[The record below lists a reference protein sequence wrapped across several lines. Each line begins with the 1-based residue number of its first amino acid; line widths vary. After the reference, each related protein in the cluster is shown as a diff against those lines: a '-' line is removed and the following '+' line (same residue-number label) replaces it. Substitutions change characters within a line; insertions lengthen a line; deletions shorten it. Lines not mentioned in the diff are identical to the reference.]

1 MHCSMSGFLVFD
13 HLLEFAQSHV
23 YWVDDAIQWAQS
35 LSPSPLLLL
44 PSIFPNIRSF
54 PMNCLFAS
62 HSQGIGASAST
73 WVLPMSVQDW
83 FPLGLTGLISLL
95 FNGLSRVFF
104 STTVQKYQF
113 FSVQLSLWS
122 NSHICTWLLKK
133 TIALTI
139 LPQVA
144 YFLTNTTTFPL
155 LRED

>member
-73 WVLPMSVQDW
+73 VILPVNIQSW

-95 FNGLSRVFF
+95 FKGLSRVFS
-104 STTVQKYQF
+104 STIVQKYHF
-113 FSVQLSLWS
+113 FSTQPSLWS
-122 NSHICTWLLKK
+122 S
-133 TIALTI
+133 LT
-139 LPQVA
+139 PVHD
-144 YFLTNTTTFPL
+144 YWKNHTFNYPDL
-155 LRED
+155 CQQSDVSAF